1 VTTAIHCLV
10 RGQVQG
16 VGYRAWCQGEA
27 VTRGLS
33 GLVRNRRSGDVEAV
47 LAGPLDVVDEML
59 AALWTGP
66 AGASVSA
73 VEGTPTEER
82 PRGDFDVRPTV

>member
-1 VTTAIHCLV
+1 MVPGRSRDT
-10 RGQVQG
+10 
-16 VGYRAWCQGEA
+16 
-27 VTRGLS
+27 GLS
-33 GLVRNRRSGDVEAV
+33 GWVRNRRSGDVEAV

>member
-1 VTTAIHCLV
+1 MTTAIHCLV

-33 GLVRNRRSGDVEAV
+33 GWVRNRRSGDVEAV
-47 LAGPLDVVDEML
+47 LAGPADVVEEML

-66 AGASVSA
+66 AGASVST
-73 VEGTPTEER
+73 VEQSETEER
-82 PRGDFDVRPTV
+82 LSSDFEVRPTV